1 MMPGAL
7 FYRYMFGSVSPV
19 VHRHPPPSYSA
30 FQPCTKFL
38 RAREIVSYA
47 CVWINWKNKTNANK

>member
-47 CVWINWKNKTNANK
+47 CVWIN